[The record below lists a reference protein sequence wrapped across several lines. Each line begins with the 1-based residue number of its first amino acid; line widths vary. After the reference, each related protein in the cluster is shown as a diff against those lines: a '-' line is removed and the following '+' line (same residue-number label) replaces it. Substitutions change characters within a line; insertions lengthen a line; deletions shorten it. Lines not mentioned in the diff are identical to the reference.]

1 MLISI
6 GRGAADATP
15 QRIECTWPQFV
26 EWTYQHTRTP
36 AKLSVAEYTH
46 LKTFPVKTPEGR
58 RIHADKD
65 GPYVVLADFGG
76 ARRAYD
82 TLLHSSGVPLDFDS
96 GCVGPGTIRA
106 TLAGVCFVAFTTYAH
121 TESAHRWRVFIPTAR
136 PMSAVEH
143 LATWTHLNGL
153 FQGQADEAAKDATR
167 LSYLPGSCLLPAEA
181 QCFHSDGALLQ
192 PIQAI
197 NDTSAGLQPPA
208 NGPVPGWAGPTDDVE
223 LLTIA
228 CNTRVKVA
236 ERFGGPITMAMLWSG
251 NSEWLA
257 QQFPS
262 NTQPWDMTRADAAL
276 ASELAYW
283 TGGDRERV
291 ASLMRQSGI
300 SRDHD
305 DDWSERKV
313 YLAFTKGMEGRGPDQ
328 FHFMKSAVRV
338 DGTEGPAAPEA
349 PDAPP
354 IDDTMSVTVSL
365 DGTVTTALADPLAD
379 IKAIPVTSGGTSM
392 NDFYAFVPDHTYIH
406 RPSGVACSAASV
418 DEIIGKEARQVLAPT
433 VPVHSYTWAPGYPER
448 FTLDE
453 LDPTHVGGEQV
464 WLYNQY
470 RAPRAPQAGGDVSMW
485 LNLLRKIFP
494 TDTDHI
500 VNYFADAVQNPQ
512 HKCNH
517 ALVLGSGV
525 HGTGKDTLLVAL
537 QHAVGERNFTAIK
550 PAALTSDFN
559 PFVRHVVVQISESRD
574 MGEGHSS
581 ISRYE
586 MYERCKDLAAAPPRA
601 LECNEK
607 NKGQYPIVNILRLIL
622 TTNHQV
628 DGLYMDPQDRR
639 HYCAWSDAEKMSEA
653 DANAIYGWY
662 ENGGLDAVSHFLRT
676 LDLKARGFNRTAP
689 PKRTEWWQ
697 QLVAGGTS
705 AESDSFTD
713 ALDKLGR
720 PEWTTVDSVGL
731 AVPELTGWVKNPT
744 NRRKLE
750 RQMVSAG
757 YQRMPN
763 PNDPKRGRFSLK
775 GTQVVVY
782 RRSDVPAATL
792 LAKLGASPPTA

>member
-6 GRGAADATP
+6 GRGASDATP

-26 EWTYQHTRTP
+26 QWIYQHNRVHAGLTVT
-36 AKLSVAEYTH
+36 EYTH

-65 GPYVVLADFGG
+65 GAYVVLADFGG

-82 TLLHSSGVPLDFDS
+82 TLLHSSGVPLDFDT
-96 GCVGPGTIRA
+96 GRVGAETIRA
-106 TLAGVCFVAFTTYAH
+106 TLAGSAYVAFTTYAH
-121 TESAHRWRVFIPTAR
+121 TDDAQRWRVFVPVAV
-136 PMSAVEH
+136 PMSPAEH
-143 LATWTHLNGL
+143 EATWTHLNER
-153 FQGQADEAAKDATR
+153 FQGQADIAAKDATR
-167 LSYLPGSCLLPAEA
+167 LSYLPGTCLLPAEA
-181 QCFHSDGALLQ
+181 QCFHSDGALYQ
-192 PIQAI
+192 PIPVTQQAPH
-197 NDTSAGLQPPA
+197 TGLQPSD
-208 NGPVPGWAGPTDDVE
+208 GPVQGWAGPTDDVE

-236 ERFGGPITMAMLWSG
+236 ERFGGPITMAMLWRG
-251 NSEWLA
+251 DTTWLS

-262 NTQPWDMTRADAAL
+262 DTQPWDMTRADAAL

-291 ASLMRQSGI
+291 ASLMRRSGI

-313 YLAFTKGMEGRGPDQ
+313 YLAFAKGMEGRGPDQ
-328 FHFMKSAVRV
+328 FHFMGKP
-338 DGTEGPAAPEA
+338 TPQAAPEA

-354 IDDTMSVTVSL
+354 IDDAMSITVNL
-365 DGTVTTALADPLAD
+365 DGTVEGPDDGLES
-379 IKAIPVTSGGTSM
+379 IKNIPAASGNVSM
-392 NDFYAFVPDHTYIH
+392 NDFYAFMPDHTYIH
-406 RPSGVACSAASV
+406 RPSGIAMSAASV
-418 DEIIGKEARQVLAPT
+418 DEAIGKEARQILVPT

-470 RAPRAPQAGGDVSMW
+470 RAPRAPKAGGDVDMW

-494 TDTDHI
+494 DDADHI

-512 HKCNH
+512 YKCNH

-537 QHAVGERNFTAIK
+537 QYAVGERNFTAIK
-550 PAALTSDFN
+550 PAALAADFN

-607 NKGQYPIVNILRLIL
+607 NKGQYPVVNILRLIL

-639 HYCAWSDAEKMSEA
+639 HYCAWSDAEKMTEA
-653 DANAIYGWY
+653 DANAIYAWY
-662 ENGGLDAVSHFLRT
+662 ENGGLDAVAHFLRT

-689 PKRTEWWQ
+689 PKRTDWWQ
-697 QLVAGGTS
+697 QLVAGGTTS
-705 AESDSFTD
+705 ESDLFID
-713 ALDKLGR
+713 ALDKLKR
-720 PEWTTVDSVGL
+720 PEWTTIAAVAEAGGVAL
-731 AVPELTGWVKNPT
+731 AGWTSNPA

-750 RQMVSAG
+750 RQMVGAG
-757 YQRMPN
+757 YQRLPN
-763 PNDPKRGRFSLK
+763 PNEKRGRWPLV
-775 GTQVVVY
+775 GIQTVVY
-782 RRSDVPAATL
+782 RRSDVPAINLLRALQAT
-792 LAKLGASPPTA
+792 P